1 MEAYKE
7 KKLTARERAHDLVSR
22 MTVWERASQLR
33 YDAPA
38 IPRLGVPEY
47 NWWNEALHGVAR
59 AGTATMFPQAIALGA
74 MFDEQ
79 EMERIGDAIA
89 VEARAKYNEYSRHGD
104 RDIYKGLTFWS
115 PNVNIFRD
123 PRWGRGHETYGE
135 DPYLTS
141 RSGVGFVKG
150 LQGEGDTLKAAACA
164 KHFAV
169 HSGPEAL
176 RHSFNAEASRKD
188 MFETYL
194 PAFEA
199 LVKEAHVESV
209 MGAYNRTNGEPCCG
223 SKTLIRD
230 ILRGEWGFDGHF
242 VSDCWAIADFHA
254 HHHVTDTAP
263 ESAALAIKNGCDVN
277 CGNTYLHI
285 LTALQEGLVSEE
297 DITTA
302 CERLFT
308 TRIKLGLFDEDSP
321 YDAIPYS
328 ENDSPAHH
336 ELALEAARRSIVM
349 LKNDGVLPMDVSR
362 YSSIAVI
369 GPNADS
375 RASLIGNYHGTAS
388 RYITL
393 LDAMQQQAGDARIYY
408 SEGCDKSRDK
418 SEPLSAKR
426 YDRISEA
433 LTCCEH
439 ADIVILALGLDESLE
454 GEEGDAGNAYY
465 SGDKADLELPAPQR
479 ELMRHVLDCGKP
491 VIVVNFTGSAV
502 DLRLAQEKAAAVI
515 QAWYPGALGGLAL
528 MDVLTGRV
536 SPSGKLPV
544 TFYNDA
550 ADLPE
555 FTDYSMAGRT
565 YRYFEGDVLYP
576 FGYGLTYGSCRA
588 VGPLELDFAD
598 DGAYARVRVEN
609 TGDMDTREVVQ
620 VYIDSKSQY
629 APRNPALCGFLP
641 VFLRAGESAV
651 FSVKL
656 GAHAF
661 EIVDDEGVR
670 RQDGHEFTLYAGLGQ
685 PGARTEALTG
695 EKCVSASVTV

>member
-1 MEAYKE
+1 MEAYKDVTLDP
-7 KKLTARERAHDLVSR
+7 KARAHDLVSR

-74 MFDEQ
+74 MFDE
-79 EMERIGDAIA
+79 EKMEQVGDAIA
-89 VEARAKYNEYSRHGD
+89 TEGRAKYNEYSKHGD

-141 RSGVGFVKG
+141 RSGVGFVRG
-150 LQGEGDTLKAAACA
+150 LQGKGKYMKAAACA

-176 RHSFNAEASRKD
+176 RHRFNAVVSKKD
-188 MFETYL
+188 MNETYL

-199 LVKEAHVESV
+199 LVKEAHVEAV

-223 SKTLIRD
+223 SKTLMRD
-230 ILRGEWGFDGHF
+230 ILRGKWGFDGHF
-242 VSDCWAIADFHA
+242 VSDCWAIADFHM

-263 ESAALAIKNGCDVN
+263 ESAAQAIKCGCDVN

-285 LTALQEGLVSEE
+285 LTALQEGLITED
-297 DITTA
+297 DITAA
-302 CERLFT
+302 CEHLFT
-308 TRIKLGLFDEDSP
+308 TRMRLGLFDVECQ
-321 YDAIPYS
+321 YNEIPYE
-328 ENDSPAHH
+328 ENDSPKHH
-336 ELALEAARRSIVM
+336 KLALETARNSIVL
-349 LKNDGVLPMDVSR
+349 LKNNGILPLNLSD
-362 YSSIAVI
+362 YKTIAVI

-375 RASLIGNYHGTAS
+375 RAALIGNYHGTAS

-393 LDAMQQQAGDARIYY
+393 TDAIQMENSGARIMY
-408 SEGCDKSRDK
+408 SDGCDKAKDK
-418 SEPLSAKR
+418 SEPLSAYR

-433 LTCCEH
+433 MTCCEH
-439 ADIVILALGLDESLE
+439 ADLVVLALGLDESLE
-454 GEEGDAGNAYY
+454 GEEGDPGNAYF
-465 SGDKADLELPAPQR
+465 SGDKNDLNLPAPQV
-479 ELMRHVLDCGKP
+479 ELMKHVLDCGKP
-491 VIVVNFTGSAV
+491 VVVVNFTGSAV
-502 DLRLAQEKAAAVI
+502 DLRLPEEKDAAVL
-515 QAWYPGALGGLAL
+515 QVWYPGALGGLAI

-544 TFYNDA
+544 TFYNDIS
-550 ADLPE
+550 DLPE
-555 FTDYSMAGRT
+555 FTDYAMTGRT

-598 DGAYARVRVEN
+598 DGAYARLSVEN
-609 TGDMDTREVVQ
+609 TGKVDTREVVQ
-620 VYIDSKSQY
+620 IYVKSDSEF
-629 APRNPALCGFLP
+629 APTNPALCGFKP
-641 VFLRAGESAV
+641 VFVKAGERV
-651 FSVKL
+651 SVSVHL
-656 GAHAF
+656 GTHAF
-661 EIVDDEGVR
+661 EVVDNDGER
-670 RQDGHEFTLYAGLGQ
+670 RPAGHKFTLYAGLGQ
-685 PGARTEALTG
+685 PDARTEALTG
-695 EKCVSASVTV
+695 EKCISADVTV